1 MATSVSRSAA
11 YPVSEISG
19 VWSDMWFLPVL
30 TVLALLRYTLG
41 GMCDGCKTP
50 QGVSPRPHVGAAMN
64 TVDVVAENHE
74 AADERADDP
83 HPDIALGKIDT
94 ESEIALSAD
103 A

>member
-1 MATSVSRSAA
+1 
-11 YPVSEISG
+11 
-19 VWSDMWFLPVL
+19 
-30 TVLALLRYTLG
+30 
-41 GMCDGCKTP
+41 
-50 QGVSPRPHVGAAMN
+50 MN